1 MTRHSRSPANVSMR
15 YVECGGPFDLPH
27 EAYTGGS
34 RTLQAARAAKAA
46 ASTSKGTDDD
56 SWKWPHPLAA
66 ASTPEGTDDGSEKW
80 RGTSTSSQ
88 PTWQSQNQG
97 GTWTSSQPTSQS
109 QNQGGRWNEHY
120 RAGHM
125 GGRERH
131 GDRGGKNSWYFAG
144 YYKAKAKGE
153 GYVRAYIAKYG
164 DPPSQGGQCFH
175 SRKEEDDAENADPA
189 R

>member
-15 YVECGGPFDLPH
+15 YVECGGPVDLPH

-56 SWKWPHPLAA
+56 SWKWPPPLAA
-66 ASTPEGTDDGSEKW
+66 AGTPEGTDDGSEKW

-131 GDRGGKNSWYFAG
+131 GDRGGKNSRYFAG
-144 YYKAKAKGE
+144 YYKAKAKGK
-153 GYVRAYIAKYG
+153 GYVRAYIAKNG
-164 DPPSQGGQCFH
+164 VPPSQGGQCFH
-175 SRKEEDDAENADPA
+175 SRKEEDDA
-189 R
+189 

>member
-1 MTRHSRSPANVSMR
+1 MR

-131 GDRGGKNSWYFAG
+131 GDRGGKNSRYFAG
-144 YYKAKAKGE
+144 YYKAKAKGK
-153 GYVRAYIAKYG
+153 GYVRACIAKNG
-164 DPPSQGGQCFH
+164 VPPSQGGQCFH